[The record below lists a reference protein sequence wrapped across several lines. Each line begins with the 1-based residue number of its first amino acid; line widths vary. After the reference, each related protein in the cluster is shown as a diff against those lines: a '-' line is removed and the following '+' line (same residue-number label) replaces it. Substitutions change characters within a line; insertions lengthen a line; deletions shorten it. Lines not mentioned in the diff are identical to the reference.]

1 MRRRI
6 GLHPNLVFS
15 IMKLKAP
22 HPRPRWRTAA
32 LCGSLAATLTALDAR
47 AQDAPPRSDATAAP
61 TLSEVTVTG
70 NPLGAEQIVAP
81 ASTLSGENLLLQRA
95 ATLGDTL
102 RELPGVSSS
111 YFGPNAG
118 RPSIRG
124 LDGDRVRILQ
134 NSGASFDASSLSYDH
149 NTPIDPL
156 AIERVEVLRGPAALL
171 YGGSA
176 QGGVVNVIDNRI
188 PREPVAGPEGG
199 VTGRADA
206 SWSSGDAQKAGAA
219 LIEGGNDRYALHVDA
234 FARNAGDTAVP
245 VALECTRPG
254 SPALARRICNSANR
268 ASGGAVGGTAFF
280 DRGYLGASLAGYRS
294 DYGTVAEEDVT
305 IGMRS
310 TRAAL
315 EGLWRNPGGLIESV
329 RGQFSHGNYRHTEY
343 EGSEA
348 GTVFTNRG
356 NELRLE
362 ARHRALGRLQGVWG
376 LQWEGNEFSAL
387 GEEAFVPTSRT
398 RTAALFAQEEL
409 GTDWGKLTFGARAE
423 QVRVRSLGSDE
434 TDRFTTGT
442 RRFTPGSGAV
452 GALVNVASGWQL
464 TGNLAYTQR
473 APKDT
478 ELFANG
484 PHLATGTWEQGNPG
498 LGLEKSASIDVG
510 VKWKD
515 GAHRFALT
523 AFASRYGNYIGLLPT
538 GATREGDLP
547 EYVFTGVKARFA
559 GLEASGTVRLL
570 GQQGV
575 WRGAGGGEGTSVLD
589 LDLRADLVRATN
601 TSTGQPL
608 PLIAPARVGATLRW
622 AEGPWG
628 VRLGFDH
635 SMAQHRV
642 PEGNRVTA
650 GYTLWNAS
658 VTWRQKLG
666 RAQLQW
672 YARVDNLSNR
682 LAYSAS
688 SILTQSAFGRAPLP
702 GRSLRVGVQ
711 ATF

>member
-1 MRRRI
+1 MHFHSVGAR
-6 GLHPNLVFS
+6 H
-15 IMKLKAP
+15 
-22 HPRPRWRTAA
+22 RWRAVAVAA
-32 LCGSLAATLTALDAR
+32 ALAATQAQ
-47 AQDAPPRSDATAAP
+47 AQDAP

-95 ATLGDTL
+95 STLGDTL
-102 RELPGVSSS
+102 QELPGVSSS

-118 RPSIRG
+118 RPAIRG

-156 AIERVEVLRGPAALL
+156 TIERVEVLRGPAALL

-206 SWSSGDAQKAGAA
+206 SYSSGAAQKAGAA

-234 FARNAGDTAVP
+234 FTRHAGDTVVP

-294 DYGTVAEEDVT
+294 DYGTVAEDDVT

-315 EGLWRNPGGLIESV
+315 EGLWRNPGGLVESV
-329 RGQFSHGNYRHTEY
+329 RGHFSHGNYRHTEY

-356 NELRLE
+356 SELRLE
-362 ARHRALGRLQGVWG
+362 ARHRAIGKLQGVWG

-398 RTAALFAQEEL
+398 RMAALFAQEEL

-423 QVRVRSLGSDE
+423 QVRVRSLGSAE
-434 TDRFTTGT
+434 TDRFATGT

-452 GALVNVASGWQL
+452 GALVNLTPGWQL

-473 APKDT
+473 APKDY

-498 LGLEKSASIDVG
+498 LGLEKSTSVDG
-510 VKWKD
+510 GLKWKD

-538 GATREGDLP
+538 GATRGEGDLP
-547 EYVFTGVKARFA
+547 EYAFTGVKARFA
-559 GLEASGTVRLL
+559 GLEASGTLRLL
-570 GQQGV
+570 GPQGV
-575 WRGAGGGEGTSVLD
+575 WPGAEGGSVLD
-589 LDLRADLVRATN
+589 LDLRADRVRATN
-601 TSTGQPL
+601 TSTNQPL

-622 AEGPWG
+622 SEGPWG
-628 VRLGFDH
+628 VRVGFDH

-642 PEGNRVTA
+642 PEGNRISA
-650 GYTLWNAS
+650 GYTLWNVS

-666 RAQLQW
+666 RTQLQW

-688 SILTQSAFGRAPLP
+688 SILTQTAFGRAPLP

>member
-1 MRRRI
+1 MHFHFVGAR
-6 GLHPNLVFS
+6 H
-15 IMKLKAP
+15 
-22 HPRPRWRTAA
+22 RWRAVAVAA
-32 LCGSLAATLTALDAR
+32 ALAATQAQ
-47 AQDAPPRSDATAAP
+47 AQDAP

-81 ASTLSGENLLLQRA
+81 ASTLSGESLLLQRA

-102 RELPGVSSS
+102 QELPGVSSS

-118 RPSIRG
+118 RPAIRG
-124 LDGDRVRILQ
+124 MDGDRIRILQ

-156 AIERVEVLRGPAALL
+156 TIERVEVLRGPAALL

-206 SWSSGDAQKAGAA
+206 SYSSGDAQKAGAA
-219 LIEGGNDRYALHVDA
+219 LIEGSNDRYALHVDA
-234 FARNAGDTAVP
+234 FTRHAGDTAVP

-254 SPALARRICNSANR
+254 SPGLARRICNSANR

-294 DYGTVAEEDVT
+294 DYGTVAEDDVT

-310 TRAAL
+310 TRAVL
-315 EGLWRNPGGLIESV
+315 EGLWRNPGGLVESV
-329 RGQFSHGNYRHTEY
+329 RGHFSHGNYRHTEY

-348 GTVFTNRG
+348 GTLFTNRG
-356 NELRLE
+356 SELRLE
-362 ARHRALGRLQGVWG
+362 ARHRAIGTLQGVWG

-409 GTDWGKLTFGARAE
+409 GADWGKLTFGARAE
-423 QVRVRSLGSDE
+423 QVRVRSLGSTE
-434 TDRFTTGT
+434 TDRFATGT
-442 RRFTPGSGAV
+442 RRFTPASGAV
-452 GALVNVASGWQL
+452 GALVNLTPAWQL

-473 APKDT
+473 APKDY

-484 PHLATGTWEQGNPG
+484 PHLATGTWEQGDPG
-498 LGLEKSASIDVG
+498 LGLEKSTSVDAG
-510 VKWKD
+510 LKWKE
-515 GAHRFALT
+515 GAHRFAIT

-538 GATREGDLP
+538 GATRGEGDLP
-547 EYVFTGVKARFA
+547 EYAFTGVKARFA
-559 GLEASGTVRLL
+559 GLEASGTLRLL
-570 GQQGV
+570 GPQGV
-575 WRGAGGGEGTSVLD
+575 WRDAEGVSVLD
-589 LDLRADLVRATN
+589 LDLRGDLVRATN
-601 TSTGQPL
+601 TSTHQPL

-622 AEGPWG
+622 SEGPWG
-628 VRLGFDH
+628 VRVGFDH

-642 PEGNRVTA
+642 PEGNRISA
-650 GYTLWNAS
+650 GYTLWNVS

-666 RAQLQW
+666 RTQLQW

-688 SILTQSAFGRAPLP
+688 SILTQTAFGRAPLP

>member
-1 MRRRI
+1 M
-6 GLHPNLVFS
+6 HFS
-15 IMKLKAP
+15 FVGARL
-22 HPRPRWRTAA
+22 RWRTLAVA
-32 LCGSLAATLTALDAR
+32 SVLAATQAQ
-47 AQDAPPRSDATAAP
+47 AQDAP
-61 TLSEVTVTG
+61 TLSEITVTG
-70 NPLGAEQIVAP
+70 NPLGADQIVAP

-102 RELPGVSSS
+102 QELPGVSSS
-111 YFGPNAG
+111 SFGPNAA
-118 RPSIRG
+118 RPTVRG
-124 LDGDRVRILQ
+124 LDGDRIRILQ
-134 NSGASFDASSLSYDH
+134 NSGVSFDASSLSYDH

-156 AIERVEVLRGPAALL
+156 TIERVEVLRGPAALL

-206 SWSSGDAQKAGAA
+206 SWSSGAAQQAGAA
-219 LIEGGNDRYALHVDA
+219 LIEGGTDRYALHVDA
-234 FARNAGDTAVP
+234 FARRAGDTAVP

-254 SPALARRICNSANR
+254 SPGLARRICNSANR
-268 ASGGAVGGTAFF
+268 ASGGALGGTAFF

-294 DYGTVAEEDVT
+294 DYGTVAEDDVT

-329 RGQFSHGNYRHTEY
+329 RGHFSHGNYRHTEY
-343 EGSEA
+343 EGSAA
-348 GTVFTNRG
+348 GTVFNNRG
-356 NELRLE
+356 SELRLE
-362 ARHRALGRLQGVWG
+362 ARHRAIGTLQGVWG

-398 RTAALFAQEEL
+398 RTAALFAQEEW
-409 GTDWGKLTFGARAE
+409 GMDWGKLTFGARAE

-434 TDRFTTGT
+434 TDRFATGT
-442 RRFTPGSGAV
+442 RCFAPGSGAL
-452 GALVNVASGWQL
+452 GALVNVAPGWQL

-473 APKDT
+473 APKDY

-484 PHLATGTWEQGNPG
+484 PHLATGAWEQGDPG
-498 LGLEKSASIDVG
+498 LGLEKSTSIDAG
-510 VKWKD
+510 LKWKE
-515 GAHRFALT
+515 GAHRVAVT
-523 AFASRYGNYIGLLPT
+523 AFAIRYGNYIGLLPT

-547 EYVFTGVKARFA
+547 EYAYAGVKARFA
-559 GLEASGTVRLL
+559 GLEASGTLRLL

-575 WRGAGGGEGTSVLD
+575 WRGAEGASVLD
-589 LDLRADLVRATN
+589 LDWRADAVHATN
-601 TSTGQPL
+601 ASTGQPL

-622 AEGPWG
+622 ADGPWG
-628 VRLGFDH
+628 VRVGVDH

-642 PEGNRVTA
+642 PEGSRVTA
-650 GYTLWNAS
+650 GYTLWHAS

-682 LAYSAS
+682 LAYSAA
-688 SILTQSAFGRAPLP
+688 SILTQTAFGRAPLA

>member
-1 MRRRI
+1 MHFHFVGAR
-6 GLHPNLVFS
+6 H
-15 IMKLKAP
+15 
-22 HPRPRWRTAA
+22 RWRAVAVAA
-32 LCGSLAATLTALDAR
+32 ALAATQAQ
-47 AQDAPPRSDATAAP
+47 AQDAP

-81 ASTLSGENLLLQRA
+81 ASTLSGESLLLQRA

-102 RELPGVSSS
+102 QELPGVSSS

-118 RPSIRG
+118 RPAIRG
-124 LDGDRVRILQ
+124 MDGDRIRILQ

-156 AIERVEVLRGPAALL
+156 TIERVEVLRGPAALL

-206 SWSSGDAQKAGAA
+206 SYSSGAAQKAGAA

-234 FARNAGDTAVP
+234 FTRHAGDTAVP

-254 SPALARRICNSANR
+254 SPGLARRICNSANR

-294 DYGTVAEEDVT
+294 DYGTVAEDDVT

-315 EGLWRNPGGLIESV
+315 EGLWRNPGGLVESL
-329 RGQFSHGNYRHTEY
+329 RGHFSHGNYRHTEY

-356 NELRLE
+356 SELRLE
-362 ARHRALGRLQGVWG
+362 ARHRAIGKLQGVWG

-423 QVRVRSLGSDE
+423 QVRVRSLGSAE
-434 TDRFTTGT
+434 TDRFATGT
-442 RRFTPGSGAV
+442 QRFAPGSGAV
-452 GALVNVASGWQL
+452 GALVNLTPGWQL

-473 APKDT
+473 APKDY

-498 LGLEKSASIDVG
+498 LGLEKSTSLDVG
-510 VKWKD
+510 VKWKE

-538 GATREGDLP
+538 GATRGEGDLP
-547 EYVFTGVKARFA
+547 EYAFTGAKARFA
-559 GLEASGTVRLL
+559 GLEASGTLRLL

-575 WRGAGGGEGTSVLD
+575 WRGGEGASVLD

-622 AEGPWG
+622 SEGPWG
-628 VRLGFDH
+628 VRVGFDH

-642 PEGNRVTA
+642 PEGSRITA
-650 GYTLWNAS
+650 GYTLWNTS

-682 LAYSAS
+682 LAYSAT